1 MKDKLDN
8 LIKRIERMSELF
20 YQQKNVEGFEYLD
33 QVLVELMQSM
43 NELYNIKF
51 EDNSMECDKIE
62 INDILTRIMKAMEV
76 KDTVLIADIFFHE
89 LSVILKKCEML
100 IS

>member
-8 LIKRIERMSELF
+8 LIKKIQQMSELF

-33 QVLVELMQSM
+33 QVLEELIQSM
-43 NELYNIKF
+43 NELYNYKF

-62 INDILTRIMKAMEV
+62 INDILIRIMKAMEI

-89 LSVILKKCEML
+89 LSVILKRMRDA
-100 IS
+100 